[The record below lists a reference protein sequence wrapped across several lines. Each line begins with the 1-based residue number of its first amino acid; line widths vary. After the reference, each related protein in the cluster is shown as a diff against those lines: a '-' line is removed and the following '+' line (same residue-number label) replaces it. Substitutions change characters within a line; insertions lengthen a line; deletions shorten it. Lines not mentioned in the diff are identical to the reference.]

1 MQTRFSLLL
10 LCTIDREVL
19 GYPAGVSADVLAEF
33 EELAPHLR
41 RDFVEA
47 SDASVRAVGLIP
59 AGTPVAVLRH
69 DHRKVVCK
77 VEDKVFSTVPSTLRD
92 DDEC

>member
-1 MQTRFSLLL
+1 MQTKFSLLL
-10 LCTIDREVL
+10 LGTTGQEVV
-19 GYPAGVSADVLAEF
+19 GYPAGVAADVLAEF

-47 SDASVRAVGLIP
+47 SDESIRAVGLIP
-59 AGTPVAVLRH
+59 AGTPVAVLGYDAVR
-69 DHRKVVCK
+69 VVCR
-77 VEDKVFSTVPSTLRD
+77 VEDKVFSTVFSTLRR